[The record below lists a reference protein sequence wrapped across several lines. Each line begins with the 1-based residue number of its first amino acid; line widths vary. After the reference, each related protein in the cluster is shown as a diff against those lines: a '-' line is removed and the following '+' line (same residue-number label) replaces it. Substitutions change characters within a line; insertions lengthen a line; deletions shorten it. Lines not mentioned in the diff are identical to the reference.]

1 VTKDLEAPGHPFA
14 VGRSLDE
21 DACPGPGAEHDGE
34 ALGLGANALLHQFA
48 ALGHD
53 TDLTVP
59 LVDVDANM
67 LHGWPLLSAALTAGN
82 SCGAA

>member
-1 VTKDLEAPGHPFA
+1 MAEGLEAAGHPFA
-14 VGRSLDE
+14 IGRSLDE
-21 DACPGPGAEHDGE
+21 DARPGPLAEHGGE
-34 ALGLGANALLHQFA
+34 ALGLGADALLPQFA

-67 LHGWPLLSAALTAGN
+67 LHGWSLLSAA
-82 SCGAA
+82 